1 MNLIKTQGVVVG
13 EITTGEADK
22 ILTIFTQKQGMIK
35 AAVKGAC
42 RPKSSMIACSQF
54 LVFSDFI
61 LYKGKDLY
69 RISSCDIVEP
79 FYNIRNDI
87 KRLTYASYAAELVK
101 EVIHE
106 NMQSNRIMQLF
117 LNTLHAISNS
127 EKSLEMIIRAYE
139 LRLMSLCGY
148 RPRIDLCSECG
159 KNAELRSFDFT
170 RNGLICVECE
180 ANRAGVI
187 SVSEPT
193 VNAMKYIIKSD
204 IKKLFSFNV
213 SEMVLKE
220 LKLINEIYIKE
231 KLEKE
236 FKSLKMLEKIL

>member
-13 EITTGEADK
+13 EIATGEADK
-22 ILTIFTQKQGMIK
+22 ILTIFTQKHGMIK

-42 RPKSSMIACSQF
+42 RPKSSMIASSQF

-69 RISSCDIVEP
+69 RISSCEIIEP

-87 KRLTYASYAAELVK
+87 VRLTYASYAAELIK

-106 NMQSNRIMQLF
+106 NIQSYRVLQLF

-127 EKSLEMIIRAYE
+127 DKSLEMIIRAYE
-139 LRLMSLCGY
+139 LRLMCLSGY
-148 RPRIDLCSECG
+148 KPRVDICASCG
-159 KNAELRSFDFT
+159 KNSESKYFSFGH
-170 RNGLICVECE
+170 NGLICAECGE
-180 ANRAGVI
+180 NQLGTVC
-187 SVSEPT
+187 VSAAT
-193 VNAMKYIIKSD
+193 VSAIKYIIKSD
-204 IKKLFSFNV
+204 IKKLFSFSA

-220 LKLINEIYIKE
+220 LKLINEIFIKE

-236 FKSLKMLEKIL
+236 FKSLKLLEKI

>member
-13 EITTGEADK
+13 ETTTGEADK
-22 ILTIFTQKQGMIK
+22 ILTIFTKKHGMIK

-42 RPKSSMIACSQF
+42 RPKSSMVACSQF

-61 LYKGKDLY
+61 LYKGKDLHSL
-69 RISSCDIVEP
+69 SSCEVIEP

-87 KRLTYASYAAELVK
+87 LRFTYASYAAELVK
-101 EVIHE
+101 EVVHE
-106 NMQSNRIMQLF
+106 NIQSYKILQLF

-127 EKSLEMIIRAYE
+127 DKSLEMIIRTYE

-148 RPRIDLCSECG
+148 KPRIDICACCG
-159 KNAELRSFDFT
+159 KSLDCKYFGFNY
-170 RNGLICVECE
+170 NGLICGECGE
-180 ANRAGVI
+180 NQQAAV
-187 SVSEPT
+187 SVSDAT
-193 VNAMKYIIKSD
+193 VSTIRYIIKSD
-204 IKKLFSFNV
+204 IKKLFSFSA

-220 LKLINEIYIKE
+220 LKLINEIYVKE

-236 FKSLKMLEKIL
+236 FKSLKILEKI

>member
-13 EITTGEADK
+13 EVTTGEADK
-22 ILTIFTQKQGMIK
+22 IITIFTQKHGIIK

-42 RPKSSMIACSQF
+42 RPKSSMIASSQF

-61 LYKGKDLY
+61 LYKGKDMY
-69 RISSCDIVEP
+69 RLSSCEVIEP

-87 KRLTYASYAAELVK
+87 IKLTYASYAAELVK
-101 EVIHE
+101 EVVHE
-106 NMQSNRIMQLF
+106 NMQSYRILQLF

-127 EKSLEMIIRAYE
+127 DKSLEMIIRTYE

-148 RPRIDLCSECG
+148 RPQVDICASCKKSTEC
-159 KNAELRSFDFT
+159 KYFSFAD
-170 RNGLICVECE
+170 NGLICGKCGENQQGTV
-180 ANRAGVI
+180 
-187 SVSEPT
+187 SVSEST
-193 VNAMKYIIKSD
+193 VSTMRYIIKSD
-204 IKKLFSFNV
+204 IKKLFSFSV

-220 LKLINEIYIKE
+220 LKLINEVFIKE

-236 FKSLKMLEKIL
+236 FKSLKMLEKI